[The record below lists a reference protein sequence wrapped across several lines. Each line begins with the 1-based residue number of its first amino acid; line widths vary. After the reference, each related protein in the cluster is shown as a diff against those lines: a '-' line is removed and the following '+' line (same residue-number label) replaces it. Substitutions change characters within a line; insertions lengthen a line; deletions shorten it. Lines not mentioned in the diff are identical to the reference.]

1 MTSLGDDVQITDT
14 PLCTTPSAMPLLT
27 LLIERYMQVG
37 REVAHTGNM
46 IISLSSAYSGARF
59 LLWAQILLKY
69 YFTAISVLN
78 WQIMIH

>member
-1 MTSLGDDVQITDT
+1 MSSLDADVQTTDAHLSSRTQCDSIAQT
-14 PLCTTPSAMPLLT
+14 PQLDSL
-27 LLIERYMQVG
+27 QVG
-37 REVAHTGNM
+37 RETAHGGNI

-78 WQIMIH
+78 W